1 MKKRFFLPIFLGLL
15 FTCLI
20 GISSPVQAG
29 MEINSSYAI
38 LIDAHTGQI
47 LYGKNPYTLS
57 SSGDFDKLLAIITA
71 LQFEDAPQELVVT
84 REAVLY
90 NPNAPYLGL
99 KEGQTVKL
107 TDMLYAMY
115 LGGYNDAANV
125 VAENLGQTLIDT
137 TTKEYAGM
145 KDMQKTE
152 AAIDAFVKKMNTTAD
167 ELFSP
172 TMKATNADGHFY
184 DTQQCSPLD
193 VATLIRSAVQ
203 NDQFRKIFTT
213 SSYTITGDPD
223 AVNNQAADHRNKY
236 NKLTDEEK
244 KGNYADRPQESY
256 PIISDPTELEK
267 TKGKVEI
274 STTNQLFNGSI
285 LYSGITGGI
294 CAYNSSA
301 EKYHC
306 MVYAKNDERSLIAV
320 VMNGSE
326 TGVYDDLQALLNFG
340 FYKWEKAEIK
350 DSKLNK
356 MLPEN
361 ISSLDLA
368 FTGRK
373 EFLLPSDYRINDL
386 EVAVAYTENGYLSG
400 TITLTLP
407 EEASYAGTITTIS
420 FYEKNERSIWGPIL
434 KIGGIIVAVLI
445 LIFIIV
451 FLRRV
456 FGPQNKKSKAYIQ
469 RIRKTAKKEKEKNK
483 SASRPDAPGSGYEKP
498 KNGLYTD
505 PYNEKEYYSSIAGG
519 RYQKKEKSE
528 NRRNYE
534 RIQQKKKAKKRHN
547 RPQSQRNTR

>member
-107 TDMLYAMY
+107 TDMLYAIY

-244 KGNYADRPQESY
+244 KANYADRPQESY

-420 FYEKNERSIWGPIL
+420 FYEKNERSIWVPIL
-434 KIGGIIVAVLI
+434 KIGGIILAVLI

-469 RIRKTAKKEKEKNK
+469 RIRKTANKEKEKNK
-483 SASRPDAPGSGYEKP
+483 KDNEENQCR
-498 KNGLYTD
+498 KN
-505 PYNEKEYYSSIAGG
+505 
-519 RYQKKEKSE
+519 R
-528 NRRNYE
+528 
-534 RIQQKKKAKKRHN
+534 
-547 RPQSQRNTR
+547 